1 MSLGQCNPQG
11 KILWHLDRVL
21 EWKNTGQ
28 TFPILFEIDPSNK
41 CNHDCPWCS
50 FSQWRSENKDM
61 LCLETMKKLLKDM
74 KDAGTKAINWTGG
87 GEPLMNSNT
96 IEAIKYAKEIGLDQG
111 IFTNGSLITN
121 DKAHILATHMTWVR
135 ISVDAYDGDS
145 YAESHG
151 TISRT
156 FDKTISNIRYLCGIS
171 DRATVGI
178 GFVINEKNY
187 KGIPI
192 IASIAKDIG
201 ADYMQFKPEIR
212 RPGTPQ
218 VSQDF
223 FKDNV
228 FPLLK
233 VAEEL
238 SDSKFNVMVTSY
250 RFDDVLSPET
260 NHGRH
265 YKKCY
270 SHHFQGAIAADGK
283 AYICDHHKGE
293 KDYEI
298 GDIKQNSIADIW
310 VSDKRKKVIEFLDST
325 DLSQCQICCRNHEL
339 NKFLW
344 HVKNVDERMHPN
356 HV

>member
-1 MSLGQCNPQG
+1 MALGQCNPQG
-11 KILWHLDRVL
+11 KILWHLDRVQ
-21 EWKNTGQ
+21 EWNTTGK

-50 FSQWRSENKDM
+50 FAQWRSENKDM
-61 LCLETMKKLLKDM
+61 LCLETMKKLLKSM
-74 KDAGTKAINWTGG
+74 KDNGTKAVNWTGG
-87 GEPLMNSNT
+87 GEPLMNPST

-111 IFTNGSLITN
+111 IFTNGAMINN
-121 DKAHILATHMTWVR
+121 DKAKVLASHMTWIR
-135 ISVDAYDGDS
+135 ISLDAYDGES

-151 TISRT
+151 TVASS
-156 FDKTISNIRYLCGIS
+156 FDKTLSNIRYLCS
-171 DRATVGI
+171 LPNRATVGI
-178 GFVINEKNY
+178 GFVIHERNY
-187 KGIPI
+187 KGIPLV
-192 IASIAKDIG
+192 ASIAKDIG

-218 VSQDF
+218 VDPIF
-223 FKDNV
+223 FQENV

-233 VAEEL
+233 VAEEM
-238 SDSKFNVMVTSY
+238 SDDKFNVMVTSY
-250 RFDDVLSPET
+250 RFNDVLSPET
-260 NHGRH
+260 NYGRH
-265 YKKCY
+265 YGKCY
-270 SHHFQGAIAADGK
+270 SHHFQGAIAANGK

-293 KDYEI
+293 KEYEI
-298 GDIKQNSIADIW
+298 GDIKEESLEQIW
-310 VSDKRKKVIEFLDST
+310 SSEKRKRVIEWLDST